1 MRCGGLRNGRCKFRV
16 GENTALNSS
25 RAVRFA
31 PKGIESSLVSETTKD
46 LPEDALVASQI
57 GEAGQFVQPMLI
69 GNTVSVIAVE

>member
-1 MRCGGLRNGRCKFRV
+1 MRCGGFRNGRCKFRV
-16 GENTALNSS
+16 GENSALNSS

-69 GNTVSVIAVE
+69 GNTVSVIGVE